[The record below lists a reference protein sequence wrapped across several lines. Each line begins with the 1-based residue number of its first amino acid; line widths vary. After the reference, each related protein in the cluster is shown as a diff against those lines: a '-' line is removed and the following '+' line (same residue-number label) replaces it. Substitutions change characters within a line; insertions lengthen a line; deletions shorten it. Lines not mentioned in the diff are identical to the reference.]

1 LGLLGIGFHNAQQ
14 GVPIDSPLM
23 LKLIEKIADA
33 GMTPFIHALGNPL
46 ESIWQVDGLAARF
59 PETPMIILDVFHEI
73 TQIRALPEIA
83 QRRRNLYFDL
93 SLMLSFELMGQPA
106 VEAVGAERFMF
117 GTNFYSWPAMREPI
131 GRPLEQILE
140 STLSDNDKAAIL
152 GENAIKVLGL
162 SGA

>member
-1 LGLLGIGFHNAQQ
+1 
-14 GVPIDSPLM
+14 
-23 LKLIEKIADA
+23 
-33 GMTPFIHALGNPL
+33 
-46 ESIWQVDGLAARF
+46 
-59 PETPMIILDVFHEI
+59 
-73 TQIRALPEIA
+73 
-83 QRRRNLYFDL
+83 
-93 SLMLSFELMGQPA
+93 MGQPA

>member
-1 LGLLGIGFHNAQQ
+1 
-14 GVPIDSPLM
+14 
-23 LKLIEKIADA
+23 
-33 GMTPFIHALGNPL
+33 
-46 ESIWQVDGLAARF
+46 
-59 PETPMIILDVFHEI
+59 
-73 TQIRALPEIA
+73 
-83 QRRRNLYFDL
+83 
-93 SLMLSFELMGQPA
+93 
-106 VEAVGAERFMF
+106 MF